1 MNFPLLRTLASAV
14 AALLLLDIGL
24 TVQNVWPTFGVYWAE
39 EPSVDLIVLLLL
51 LALHGAWRGRL
62 GAGWRWGLAALTVVF
77 LAFRYADVTVPAL
90 FGRSIDLYWDLPH
103 VPHVVA
109 MLMNALPVWQVVTS
123 AAGILFLIATL
134 LLVSRWAIGAIDNAC
149 SIAAVRRGMAAV
161 GVAML
166 AAYGFGVAEERL
178 DWENRFAFPVSAVIG
193 QQAVLLAQALVPAMA
208 GPGGPDVLPLPVSN
222 VARLQGG
229 DVFLIFLESYGALV
243 FDEDHHR
250 NDLAAPFAEL
260 SAAAARGGWHAVS
273 AFVESPTFGGNSWLA
288 HATTLYGRQIVRN
301 GDYDL
306 QLKSHRP
313 SLATRFRAAG
323 YRSVALVPGIQQE
336 WPEGAALDFDA
347 LHDAKALAYAGP
359 AFGWWRIPDQ
369 YALDWLWRHE
379 LTPRPRA
386 PVFAFYPTISSHFPF
401 SPVPP
406 YVAEG
411 DTLDASR
418 AYDGVIPPTDGEQ
431 ADPIRMKANY
441 LDTIAY
447 DWRLLAGFLSRRAS
461 AGSIVVVLGDHQPPA
476 VVSGPGARV
485 SVPVHIFAAD
495 ESILTPFQTAGF
507 VPGLVPNRQAIG
519 LMAALP
525 RTLLDALDGPPA
537 SSLARVTVPDG
548 PAAVSPP

>member
-1 MNFPLLRTLASAV
+1 MTFPLLRTLASAV
-14 AALLLLDIGL
+14 AALLLLDVGL
-24 TVQNVWPTFGVYWAE
+24 TVHNVWPTFGVYWAK
-39 EPSVDLIVLLLL
+39 EPSVDLIVLLVL

-62 GAGWRWGLAALTVVF
+62 GGAWRWSLAAVAVVF
-77 LAFRYADVTVPAL
+77 LVVRYADVTVPAL
-90 FGRSIDLYWDLPH
+90 FGRHIDLYWDLPH
-103 VPHVVA
+103 VPHVLA
-109 MLMNALPVWQVVTS
+109 MSMNALPAWQIIAA
-123 AAGILFLIATL
+123 AAGILLLIATL
-134 LLVSRWAIGAIDNAC
+134 LLVSRWAIGAIDDAC
-149 SIAAVRRGMAAV
+149 ALGAVRRGAIL
-161 GVAML
+161 GGTAML
-166 AAYGFGVAEERL
+166 AVYGIGVSDEDL
-178 DWENRFAFPVSAVIG
+178 GWEYRFASPVGGVIG
-193 QQAVLLAQALVPAMA
+193 QQTVLLAEALLPSLASGNGQEA
-208 GPGGPDVLPLPVSN
+208 PPLPDSDL
-222 VARLQGG
+222 ARLNGG

-250 NDLAAPFAEL
+250 NDLATPFAEL
-260 SAAAARGGWHAVS
+260 SAAAAGGGWHAVS
-273 AFVESPTFGGNSWLA
+273 AFVDSPTFGGNSWLA

-313 SLATRFRAAG
+313 SLASRFRAAG

-347 LHDAKALAYAGP
+347 LHDAKALAYTGP

-379 LTPRPRA
+379 ISARPRA
-386 PVFAFYPTISSHFPF
+386 PLFAFYPTISSHFPF

-406 YVAEG
+406 YIAEG

-418 AYDGVIPPTDGEQ
+418 AYDGAVTPTDGEQ

-447 DWRLLAGFLSRRAS
+447 DWRLLAGFLGRRAP
-461 AGSIVVVLGDHQPPA
+461 AGAMVVVLGDHQPPA

-495 ESILTPFQTAGF
+495 ESILTPFEAAGF
-507 VPGLVPNRQAIG
+507 VPGLVPNLRAVG

-525 RTLLDALDGPPA
+525 RLLLDALDGPPA
-537 SSLARVTVPDG
+537 RALARVAAPDG
-548 PAAVSPP
+548 SAAVSPP